1 MKRTQQ
7 HRSILA
13 RGGTPFAT
21 TLSLS
26 LVLVACG
33 GPVDAPDDLDITLA
47 ETDAESSAL
56 NRGQATRIVNAFAD
70 RFNINRGSRN
80 LHLEDSLNFKP
91 VAPSADADRGRALFG
106 LAPDLETS
114 DPSGALF
121 EGASQVF
128 GGTVVSNG
136 RTCFTCHRGQ
146 SEHLGLPAG
155 RVVDSVP
162 LSDPLF
168 TGIEA
173 DAQGDPDAFHNLSE
187 LGLLKY
193 RPNRFNPQRPQSDPF
208 RKVFGWRKSVRLVN
222 TGFAHGFLTDGRGR
236 VLFEAARGAAF
247 SHTQSSDER
256 FDDLFSVAD
265 GQDIEAFLFGDAT
278 LSDPRLAALRD
289 PSHPL
294 HEEITTRPFYT
305 VPVTTRAQARGKRV
319 FKRQCFT
326 CHDMPNVF
334 SSRAHVDALG
344 NGDRPDNFPPWAPA
358 VGKLFNIGVSER
370 NAHGL
375 RFSEPDGNG
384 GFQPIVIPLVDGDGT
399 VHQYTL
405 DMDIGLAGTTGR
417 WEDRGRFKVPQLRD
431 LVELAPYFH
440 DNSAATIEEVVDYF
454 NSDAYNDSLDG
465 RRYPVRLNARQRADL
480 IEFLKIL

>member
-1 MKRTQQ
+1 MKRTKL
-7 HRSILA
+7 HRPNLTAGSAPLLA
-13 RGGTPFAT
+13 
-21 TLSLS
+21 SLS
-26 LVLVACG
+26 LALTACG
-33 GPVDAPDDLDITLA
+33 APLDPAEPADVALASVASDSRALSDARAADLA
-47 ETDAESSAL
+47 DAY
-56 NRGQATRIVNAFAD
+56 AD
-70 RFNINRGSRN
+70 KFNIKHGSRN
-80 LHLEDSLNFKP
+80 LHLEDTLRFKP
-91 VAPSADADRGRALFG
+91 IAEGADPDRGRALFG

-114 DPSGALF
+114 DPSGGLF
-121 EGASQVF
+121 EGPSQVF

-155 RVVDSVP
+155 RVIDSVP

-193 RPNRFNPQRPQSDPF
+193 RPNRFNPQRPQSDAF

-222 TGFAHGFLTDGRGR
+222 TGFGHGFLTDGRGR
-236 VLFEAARGAAF
+236 VMFETARGAAF

-256 FDDLFSVAD
+256 FDDLFSVAQ

-278 LSDPRLAALRD
+278 LSDPRLQALRD
-289 PSHPL
+289 PEHPL
-294 HEEITTRPFYT
+294 REEITTQPFYT
-305 VPVTTRAQARGKRV
+305 VPVTTAAQARGQKV
-319 FKRQCFT
+319 FEQQCFT

-375 RFSEPDGNG
+375 RFTEPDGNG
-384 GFQPIVIPLVDGDGT
+384 GFAPIVVPLVDGQGT

-417 WEDRGRFKVPQLRD
+417 WEDRGRFKVPQLRE

-440 DNSAATIEEVVDYF
+440 DNSAATLEEVVDYF
-454 NSDAYNDSLDG
+454 NSDAYNQSLDG
-465 RRYPVRLNARQRADL
+465 QRYPVKLNAQQRADL
-480 IEFLKIL
+480 LEFLKIL